1 METYIE
7 INNLRMHAFHGVL
20 NLERSVGNDYRV
32 DCTVAGNEN
41 RAAESDLVTDT
52 INYADVVNV
61 IQREMEQPSDLL
73 EHVAARI
80 MEHLHDQWPVIAH
93 IDLRI
98 EKKRP
103 PIVGADVEGCA
114 VRMKD

>member
-7 INNLRMHAFHGVL
+7 INNLRLHAYHGVL

-32 DCTVAGNEN
+32 DCTLAVNQK
-41 RAAESDLVTDT
+41 RAAESDLVADT
-52 INYADVVNV
+52 VDYVDVVNV

-73 EHVAARI
+73 EHVASRI
-80 MEHLHDQWPVIAH
+80 MEHLHDRWPNVAH

-98 EKKRP
+98 EKKCP
-103 PIVGADVEGCA
+103 PIVGADIEGCA
-114 VRMKD
+114 IRMKD